1 VEMAPKAGKD
11 LGGLRWIM
19 MKNLK
24 KLGAAVKTGAAVKM
38 AVRGCLMVS
47 EKKVVA
53 EGMEPADVIS
63 KIPCDLLVIAA
74 GNRPRGTLGLENILK
89 NAGVGYTVLGDGN
102 GTGNIMN
109 GLKEAWEAA
118 R

>member
-1 VEMAPKAGKD
+1 
-11 LGGLRWIM
+11 

-102 GTGNIMN
+102 GAGNIMN